1 MGLGAR
7 RRCRRARQRAG
18 RVARRSHDSRRRGM
32 RMGMGRRRLTQGGG
46 GEAGERTRAWAG
58 ERCGFTEANGR
69 CRFTEGRTREGRLP
83 LPP

>member
-7 RRCRRARQRAG
+7 RRCRRARQGAG

-32 RMGMGRRRLTQGGG
+32 GRRRLMRGGG

-58 ERCGFTEANGR
+58 ERCGFTEANRR
-69 CRFTEGRTREGRLP
+69 CRFTEGRTREGKLP
-83 LPP
+83 LPS